1 MSASSGPRRTRGIG
15 GPTSARRALALI
27 LVLVAALIVAVR
39 FVASSSREHAS
50 PPVTGAVVADGAV
63 RTDGARELAAPS
75 LTTEREAAA
84 DPMVTTRASAT
95 GVIETRGVDVAPGAT
110 AWVVGQVRAR
120 GVPEDHE
127 WGGLVELWE
136 QQRRIASTA
145 LPKSGAFEFRDVPTN
160 AYTVV
165 VQAFGFDPKTEPLF
179 VIPSGQACRIDVWV
193 TRLSKLSVDL
203 LTPDGRPLFG
213 ALDLAQ
219 LDVSEHLRPVLTSTP
234 TMVGAPLP
242 ADAVVLV
249 GRGESRRNSSDA
261 LWFEFTLDGQASGWC
276 SVVLE
281 NLVLDTVPFRP
292 ETRVVACRV
301 APSALT
307 PQTGR
312 LHLTVREERGG
323 APCGGATV
331 DVIGSRKSK
340 RSGTTDKDGLARV
353 ELVIAGVVEVSV
365 SKSGFVSQRV
375 TAMVEPGRETDLGV
389 VVLKSTVSARGHLVL
404 PADLMPV
411 DRQKAIQETLD
422 RTAGQVSPLLT
433 AGIEIWSLDL
443 SAVPL
448 DEVRG
453 RESWKKL
460 QGIHARVNLDGTFE
474 FHGLAPIEY
483 AVGCS
488 RLNLPTDAARVR
500 TGGDPDWTLVDL
512 RQGGRDG
519 IVLSLSARAIEEFR
533 KYRRAQAEAQ
543 RAAEQGR

>member
-1 MSASSGPRRTRGIG
+1 M
-15 GPTSARRALALI
+15 
-27 LVLVAALIVAVR
+27 
-39 FVASSSREHAS
+39 
-50 PPVTGAVVADGAV
+50 
-63 RTDGARELAAPS
+63 
-75 LTTEREAAA
+75 
-84 DPMVTTRASAT
+84 
-95 GVIETRGVDVAPGAT
+95 
-110 AWVVGQVRAR
+110 
-120 GVPEDHE
+120 
-127 WGGLVELWE
+127 
-136 QQRRIASTA
+136 
-145 LPKSGAFEFRDVPTN
+145 
-160 AYTVV
+160 
-165 VQAFGFDPKTEPLF
+165 
-179 VIPSGQACRIDVWV
+179 
-193 TRLSKLSVDL
+193 
-203 LTPDGRPLFG
+203 
-213 ALDLAQ
+213 
-219 LDVSEHLRPVLTSTP
+219 
-234 TMVGAPLP
+234 
-242 ADAVVLV
+242 
-249 GRGESRRNSSDA
+249 
-261 LWFEFTLDGQASGWC
+261 
-276 SVVLE
+276 
-281 NLVLDTVPFRP
+281 
-292 ETRVVACRV
+292 
-301 APSALT
+301 
-307 PQTGR
+307 
-312 LHLTVREERGG
+312 
-323 APCGGATV
+323 
-331 DVIGSRKSK
+331 
-340 RSGTTDKDGLARV
+340 
-353 ELVIAGVVEVSV
+353 IAGVVEVSV